1 MARVVTYRV
10 AADQTPPTADTGN
23 YCRARAKLSLPAL
36 RELSCGVAA
45 EMEDSADEK
54 WLWKN
59 SHAKLVDGF
68 TFAMPDT
75 ETNQKEFPQVKEQA
89 PGVGF
94 PIARAVAIISLATP
108 CERSATT
115 WSKKEDEPG
124 YSPWSP
130 RWLTNNI
137 PKKKSQNCTVFAGM
151 SNWIFAAS
159 KLRCILV
166 TRGANLRKWFV
177 VNCGRQCS
185 LTICFAPQPPVP
197 RSCTTNY
204 HGKSASQRPANMFC
218 LCGC

>member
-59 SHAKLVDGF
+59 RHAKLVDGF
-68 TFAMPDT
+68 NFTMPDT
-75 ETNQKEFPQVKEQA
+75 KTNQKEFPQVKEQA

-115 WSKKEDEPG
+115 WS
-124 YSPWSP
+124 P

-151 SNWIFAAS
+151 SSWIFAAS

-185 LTICFAPQPPVP
+185 LTI
-197 RSCTTNY
+197 
-204 HGKSASQRPANMFC
+204 
-218 LCGC
+218 